1 MMSTEVAKAFVKSE
15 ISLEISLTP
24 DTLSA
29 TLPNSQNMATTKNK
43 QEKKKTLV
51 IQTELLVPA
60 GATPVLAADGAI
72 AGFKLPS
79 GSIIRPQ
86 VSLEEESP
94 NGRFRELNTDSQRKR
109 LGFEILEYSGIS
121 FSSPEPAK

>member
-29 TLPNSQNMATTKNK
+29 TLPNKQNMATKKNK
-43 QEKKKTLV
+43 QEKKTTLI

>member
-1 MMSTEVAKAFVKSE
+1 
-15 ISLEISLTP
+15 
-24 DTLSA
+24 
-29 TLPNSQNMATTKNK
+29 MATKKNK
-43 QEKKKTLV
+43 QEKKTTLV

-72 AGFKLPS
+72 VGFKLTS

-86 VSLEEESP
+86 VSLEQESP
-94 NGRFRELNTDSQRKR
+94 SGTFRELKTDSQRKR